1 MCAMYLHILYT
12 NDYGVPNHAC
22 DSGPSVSGHFN
33 DSQDIINFIT
43 NSIYQ
48 AYHVGEELYDDANEC
63 QHGHRVQFIIME
75 IVRYKRIRMNHWWSH
90 SIFIITTEYI
100 MRWCRSSSTFMMV
113 LIGFLSCSFSLCLIQ
128 FSKAKNLLQL

>member
-1 MCAMYLHILYT
+1 MMCAMHLNILYT

-48 AYHVGEELYDDANEC
+48 AYHVGGELYDDANEC

-75 IVRYKRIRMNHWWSH
+75 IVRYNEDPNEPLVVTFDIYNHH
-90 SIFIITTEYI
+90 RTYNE
-100 MRWCRSSSTFMMV
+100 MV
-113 LIGFLSCSFSLCLIQ
+113 QEFFNIHDGVDRVSELFL
-128 FSKAKNLLQL
+128 

>member
-1 MCAMYLHILYT
+1 MCAMHLNILYT

-75 IVRYKRIRMNHWWSH
+75 IVRYNEDPNEPLVVIFDIYNHH
-90 SIFIITTEYI
+90 RTYNQ
-100 MRWCRSSSTFMMV
+100 MV
-113 LIGFLSCSFSLCLIQ
+113 QEFFDIHDGVDRVSELVL
-128 FSKAKNLLQL
+128 

>member
-1 MCAMYLHILYT
+1 MCAMYLNILYT

-22 DSGPSVSGHFN
+22 DSGPTVNGHFN

-48 AYHVGEELYDDANEC
+48 AYHAGEELYDDANEC

-75 IVRYKRIRMNHWWSH
+75 IVRNNEEPNEPLVVTFDIYNHH
-90 SIFIITTEYI
+90 KTYNEMVQEFFSIHDGVDRVSE
-100 MRWCRSSSTFMMV
+100 
-113 LIGFLSCSFSLCLIQ
+113 LFL
-128 FSKAKNLLQL
+128 

>member
-1 MCAMYLHILYT
+1 MCAMHLNIPYT

-22 DSGPSVSGHFN
+22 DSGTTFNDHFN

-48 AYHVGEELYDDANEC
+48 AYHAGEELYDDAKEC

-75 IVRYKRIRMNHWWSH
+75 IVRNNKEPNEPLVVTFDIYNHH
-90 SIFIITTEYI
+90 KTYNE
-100 MRWCRSSSTFMMV
+100 MMQELFNIHHGV
-113 LIGFLSCSFSLCLIQ
+113 DRVSELFH
-128 FSKAKNLLQL
+128 